1 MHRLI
6 GSIALATGLGLAGA
20 AWSAPTQDILRG
32 YENEARQ
39 ANAGFKPNAARGEA
53 FFRSEH
59 ASIKGDGNK
68 LSCAGCHT
76 SDPRQSGMTRAHKR
90 IEPLA
95 PAANP
100 ARFSDAAKV
109 EKWFGRNCQDVLE
122 RACTAAEK
130 ADLIQWLSTVR

>member
-1 MHRLI
+1 MCKLFI
-6 GSIALATGLGLAGA
+6 SIALASGLSMAGA
-20 AWSAPTQDILRG
+20 AWSAPAQDILRG
-32 YENEARQ
+32 YETEARQ
-39 ANAGFKPNAARGEA
+39 TNAGFKPNAARGEA

-59 ASIKGDGNK
+59 ASNKGDGNK
-68 LSCAGCHT
+68 LSCTGCHT
-76 SDPRQSGMTRAHKR
+76 GDPRQSGMTRAHKR

-130 ADLIQWLSTVR
+130 ADFIQWLLTVR